1 MSRKE
6 HSTKTTQQILDFII
20 EELDLIE
27 PESGS
32 CFNSYY
38 AGLVDGERGA
48 LQKVKQFITY
58 NITESNN
65 E

>member
-20 EELDLIE
+20 EELDLIIG

-32 CFNSYY
+32 SYY
-38 AGLVDGERGA
+38 AGLVEGERSA
-48 LQKVKQFITY
+48 LKMVKDFIM
-58 NITESNN
+58 EANN
-65 E
+65 D